1 MGETTMMKT
10 ALAIL
15 LLAAFAAALPGEET
29 SYDPA
34 AVVAEQA
41 PDMEQKL
48 AEISVDENA
57 GNHRKYIQF
66 LLMHLRAMQNK
77 LRASE
82 EQLRASEEKVKNL
95 EEKVKSFGH
104 PDALKD
110 KVCPPLSDGS
120 CRTSSRRRKS
130 ACKSRR
136 RRRCSRRT
144 WRHTLFSG
152 T

>member
-66 LLMHLRAMQNK
+66 LLMHLRTMQNK

-82 EQLRASEEKVKNL
+82 EQLRASEEKVKN
-95 EEKVKSFGH
+95 FGH

-120 CRTSSRRRKS
+120 CRTSSSRRKS
-130 ACKSRR
+130 A
-136 RRRCSRRT
+136 
-144 WRHTLFSG
+144 
-152 T
+152 